1 MEEIPVTLKGTPQGI
16 LLTPRV
22 DDWAAILRGLTLALQ
37 DADAFFRGGR
47 VIVELG
53 ARTISHEQL
62 VALRELLE
70 AHEMDL
76 WAILTDDPTT
86 MRVVRSYGIR
96 TRLPAAAAAQR
107 EPLEPTEA
115 EYNAMLV
122 QRTLR
127 SGQRIHYPG
136 HIIIV
141 GDINPGAE
149 VVAGGS
155 IIVWGHIRGLVH
167 AGALGDESAVI
178 CALDLA
184 PAQLRIAGYISRTPE
199 ERRRKTQ
206 PEIASI
212 SQNRIIAEPWTA
224 RG

>member
-22 DDWAAILRGLTLALQ
+22 DDWEAVLHGLTLALQ
-37 DADAFFRGGR
+37 DADSFFRGGR

-53 ARTISHEQL
+53 ARPLTHEQL
-62 VALRELLE
+62 TALRELLE

-76 WAILTDDPTT
+76 WAILTDQPTT
-86 MRVVRSYGIR
+86 MHVVRSHGIR
-96 TRLPAAAAAQR
+96 TRLPAVAMQR
-107 EPLEPTEA
+107 EQPEAAETEN
-115 EYNAMLV
+115 NAMLV

-127 SGQRIHYPG
+127 SGQRLHHPG
-136 HIIIV
+136 HIVIV

-155 IIVWGHIRGLVH
+155 IIVWGRLRGLVH
-167 AGALGDESAVI
+167 AGAFGDESAVI

-184 PAQLRIAGYISRTPE
+184 PAQLRIAGYISRAPE
-199 ERRRKTQ
+199 DRRRKPQ

-212 SQNRIIAEPWTA
+212 SQNRIVAELWTV

>member
-22 DDWAAILRGLTLALQ
+22 DDWDAILRGLAQSLQ
-37 DADAFFRGGR
+37 DANAFFQGGR

-53 ARTISHEQL
+53 ACAITHDQL
-62 VALRELLE
+62 VALREVLE

-76 WAILTDDPTT
+76 WAILTDDPAT

-96 TRLPAAAAAQR
+96 TRLPAAVAMQR
-107 EPLEPTEA
+107 EPPDATET
-115 EYNAMLV
+115 ENNAMLV

-127 SGQRIHYPG
+127 SGQRINYPG
-136 HIIIV
+136 HIVIL

-155 IIVWGHIRGLVH
+155 IIVWGRIRGLVH

-184 PAQLRIAGYISRTPE
+184 PAQLRIAGHISRTPE

-206 PEIASI
+206 PEIASV

>member
-1 MEEIPVTLKGTPQGI
+1 
-16 LLTPRV
+16 
-22 DDWAAILRGLTLALQ
+22 
-37 DADAFFRGGR
+37 
-47 VIVELG
+47 VELG
-53 ARTISHEQL
+53 AHPLTHEQL
-62 VALRELLE
+62 TALRELLE

-96 TRLPAAAAAQR
+96 TRLPAAAQR
-107 EPLEPTEA
+107 EQPETAETEN
-115 EYNAMLV
+115 NALLV

-127 SGQRIHYPG
+127 SGQRLNYPG
-136 HIIIV
+136 HIVIL

-155 IIVWGHIRGLVH
+155 IIVWGRIRGLVH
-167 AGALGDESAVI
+167 AGAFGDESAVI

-184 PAQLRIAGYISRTPE
+184 PAQLRIAGYISRAPE
-199 ERRRKTQ
+199 ERRRKPQ
-206 PEIASI
+206 PEIASV
-212 SQNRIIAEPWTA
+212 SQNHIIAEPWTA

>member
-22 DDWAAILRGLTLALQ
+22 DDWEAILRGLTLALQ
-37 DADAFFRGGR
+37 DADSFFRGGR

-53 ARTISHEQL
+53 ARAITHEQL

-76 WAILTDDPTT
+76 WAILTDEPTT

-96 TRLPAAAAAQR
+96 TRLPAVAAMPREQPEAA
-107 EPLEPTEA
+107 ETEN
-115 EYNAMLV
+115 NAMLV

-127 SGQRIHYPG
+127 SGQRINYPG

-155 IIVWGHIRGLVH
+155 IIVWGRIRGLVH
-167 AGALGDESAVI
+167 AGALGDENAVI

-206 PEIASI
+206 PEIASVN
-212 SQNRIIAEPWTA
+212 QNRIIAEPWTA